1 MNREDRIYIAKIKD
15 ILKEGRMTA
24 YKDENKATSTED
36 NAYYQGLSEGYAHAY
51 ELVRKLKWYIILTV
65 QNVFTVGNNL
75 QGQQTRTNMRI

>member
-51 ELVRKLKWYIILTV
+51 ELVRKLKWVTIYAEPVVESLTV
-65 QNVFTVGNNL
+65 ATVIHAVV
-75 QGQQTRTNMRI
+75 NMKK

>member
-51 ELVRKLKWYIILTV
+51 ELVRKLKWVTIYAELVAESLIVAMEIHV
-65 QNVFTVGNNL
+65 AVS
-75 QGQQTRTNMRI
+75 MKK

>member
-1 MNREDRIYIAKIKD
+1 MNREDRVYIAKIKD

-51 ELVRKLKWYIILTV
+51 ELVRKLKWVTIYAEPVAESLTV
-65 QNVFTVGNNL
+65 AMEIHVAVS
-75 QGQQTRTNMRI
+75 MKK

>member
-15 ILKEGRMTA
+15 ILKEGRKIA

-51 ELVRKLKWYIILTV
+51 ELVRKVKWVIIYAEPVAESLIV
-65 QNVFTVGNNL
+65 AMEIHVAVS
-75 QGQQTRTNMRI
+75 MKK

>member
-15 ILKEGRMTA
+15 ILREGRKTA

-51 ELVRKLKWYIILTV
+51 ELVRKLKWVTIYAEPVVESLIVAMEIHV
-65 QNVFTVGNNL
+65 AV
-75 QGQQTRTNMRI
+75 NMKK

>member
-51 ELVRKLKWYIILTV
+51 ELVRKLKWVIIYAEPVVESLTV
-65 QNVFTVGNNL
+65 AMEIHVAVS
-75 QGQQTRTNMRI
+75 MKK